1 MNSIEN
7 KNGENTGKRADK
19 KIEDIYRISI
29 SKAAEKALIDVLEKV
44 TRDFPA
50 GQINRSQLAGWILL
64 KFADDASADDIRAI
78 RMDHVNELVLLEH
91 YYREAKESGKLQP
104 EVRDFVR
111 NSPEW
116 TMRSGKDRKKRLP
129 KVINDDIIETEDN
142 SS

>member
-91 YYREAKESGKLQP
+91 YYRQAKETGKLQP

-111 NSPEW
+111 KLAG
-116 TMRSGKDRKKRLP
+116 MDDAQRKGGKKNLP
-129 KVINDDIIETEDN
+129 KVINDDLIETEDN